1 MSEWETE
8 KPEGD
13 EEQGG
18 DTGGQGTMTEREH
31 ESGEEQID
39 DSGRNPTQRQIDG
52 DEPGPAAGATE
63 EREGWEE
70 TNDEP
75 AQGEQGQDD
84 V

>member
-8 KPEGD
+8 KPEGE
-13 EEQGG
+13 EEQG
-18 DTGGQGTMTEREH
+18 DMGGRGTMTEREH

-39 DSGRNPTQRQIDG
+39 ESGRNPTQRQIDG
-52 DEPGPAAGATE
+52 DEPGPAAGPTE
-63 EREGWEE
+63 ERDEGWEE

-75 AQGEQGQDD
+75 AQGEQDQDA